1 MLSTIAA
8 INFASHL
15 SEDRRRQGLGLPA
28 DLAILCNPELTFRPP
43 EDRWSSSNAATRT
56 NGQQH
61 FRRTFTFSMD
71 SPTQQFSP
79 WVSSLNSGD
88 ETQVKLSA
96 KQKGKYL
103 CQRRGNIREEENQK
117 EPTIGDNWIWRESR
131 TSTGTTTSWP
141 SGWMCGSIYY
151 NTACY
156 SGTNT
161 DKGGIKCSG
170 LNVNWYL

>member
-28 DLAILCNPELTFRPP
+28 DLAILCNPELTFPPP

-79 WVSSLNSGD
+79 WVSSLNCSD
-88 ETQVKLSA
+88 ETRKQSDGYKTICKVERKIFVSKKRKYPRGGKPKGLVTTEDGERVGLQLGRRPHDQV
-96 KQKGKYL
+96 
-103 CQRRGNIREEENQK
+103 RNVWINILHVTLGQ
-117 EPTIGDNWIWRESR
+117 I
-131 TSTGTTTSWP
+131 
-141 SGWMCGSIYY
+141 
-151 NTACY
+151 
-156 SGTNT
+156 
-161 DKGGIKCSG
+161 
-170 LNVNWYL
+170 LV